1 MILGGLIAFGNLVK
15 VNLIRNTI
23 AYGALTICF
32 FLRTVCNFQINE
44 VGINLEFQQTHNNN
58 LII

>member
-1 MILGGLIAFGNLVK
+1 MILGGLIAFGNIVK
-15 VNLIRNTI
+15 VNLMGNTI
-23 AYGALTICF
+23 AYGTLTICF

-44 VGINLEFQQTHNNN
+44 VEVNLEFQQTYNNN